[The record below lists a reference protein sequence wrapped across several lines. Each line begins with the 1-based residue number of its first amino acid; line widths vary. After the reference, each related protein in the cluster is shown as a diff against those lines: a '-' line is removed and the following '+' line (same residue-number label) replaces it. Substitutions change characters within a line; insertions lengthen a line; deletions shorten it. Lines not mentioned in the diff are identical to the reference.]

1 MKYLLDTDVV
11 IDHLRRKKILTEQ
24 LLNNGTISIITL
36 GELIYGAY
44 KSAYPQKSLI
54 TLKEDLAI
62 LDFEVININEMNVA
76 EFGRIKADLEIRG
89 ERLDDFD
96 LLIASTALVNN
107 LVLVT
112 RNKKHF
118 KRIKGL
124 KLAD

>member
-44 KSAYPQKSLI
+44 KSVHPQKSLI
-54 TLKEDLAI
+54 TLKDDLQI

-96 LLIASTALVNN
+96 LLIASTAIVNN
-107 LVLVT
+107 LILVT
-112 RNKKHF
+112 RNIKHF
-118 KRIKGL
+118 KRIKEL
-124 KLAD
+124 KLKD